1 MPLRLV
7 DLANILFRINVKKSW
22 WDVATLFLAAV
33 HFVCQHSSEIWDVCS
48 ILIVC
53 SNSKI
58 VILFWNKKPNDV
70 VIDQRVNGHYYKS
83 KVLTNFSQTVYSIT
97 HPEFLKSAPATYIFS
112 IMVELRCYQTGP
124 FWSFT
129 WMKKLSPLCSKS
141 QKTEKIIENSSFFLF
156 RLEVKHIWGR
166 IDNFTFP
173 LRK

>member
-58 VILFWNKKPNDV
+58 VILFWNDV
-70 VIDQRVNGHYYKS
+70 VINQRVNGHYYKS
-83 KVLTNFSQTVYSIT
+83 KVLISNFSQTVYSIT

-112 IMVELRCYQTGP
+112 IMVQLRCYQTGP
-124 FWSFT
+124 FLIFH
-129 WMKKLSPLCSKS
+129 MDE
-141 QKTEKIIENSSFFLF
+141 KTVSTVF
-156 RLEVKHIWGR
+156 
-166 IDNFTFP
+166 
-173 LRK
+173 